1 MKQKQHSLNKI
12 DLGVWRFLFLVSGI
26 YPWFIRCGIF
36 LLGIMFIPGVTC
48 SQNSITV
55 TPVSLPQPF
64 DHSEIKHMM
73 LDNEGFLWFVT
84 NQGIWRFDGTD
95 VQPVDIHNP
104 VLPQNA
110 VPEDIYRYDN
120 FLFFSLIDIPTNTYS
135 VLYYNIGDKSSKQFK
150 MSGKPLNFMVDNA
163 GDLSFITTDGSKW
176 VFAKNSGLRQTDKYF
191 TRRGWVKGGS
201 MDYYVCDKD
210 GTTYILSHKQV
221 GLIKKDSIVW
231 GKVKVT
237 VTDQRPTF
245 ARRGYCNSRYIFVDY
260 AGGLVVYDKTNLQ
273 KVFENHD
280 ANYTLSLPTTN
291 SLLPVL
297 KVIKDLRV
305 QCMYPEPGTGKTLVG
320 TDKGLLEISPSFE
333 KPDETDQRQ
342 LIVDFF
348 KNKSVRS
355 IYRAPN
361 GKLYVGT
368 YQGFFVFD
376 GHAFKQVCP
385 LIGYTIEPVSLN
397 TLLVGMEGGNGFFLV
412 DTRTDKAHLNPNRH
426 QNLGTTKIIKYGN
439 GYLTGAYG
447 YIYYLTA
454 LPDGNYKVKPWL
466 KDADFGIVK
475 DLKLIDGRLWVASV
489 GGVYKVTKNGQ
500 TRKVY
505 PAGRNQACYSM
516 LEDNGG
522 IWIGTNGEGLVKID
536 TGGKLLK
543 AIHFNDGLAGEY
555 VYSLFKLNN
564 LVVAGTSGGAS
575 IFDQSSG
582 MQPLTISD
590 LPPADGNLYQEFNHS
605 ALLDDRAGHKLILGG
620 TQGLTFIDKDYLAS
634 VAGKADDRVRLSY
647 IKTGYS
653 TSRPTASDIFVSK
666 NDTIQILPDNTFTGI
681 KFSGPFNQK
690 YILFRIRELD
700 MKWHQG
706 KLSDEVSLFAIRPG
720 KYTLEARFP
729 SVTDPRYWLSK
740 TIIVIPHFYQTLFF
754 KFIIALVIAL
764 AIYMAW
770 LARVRKIKAEH
781 LLRTTIA
788 SDLHDEIGSTL
799 TRISINT
806 ELLAMSK
813 QINGEDLEV
822 ISNDSKKAISSISDI
837 IWSVDARNDNK
848 EDLVLRMKDH
858 AHKMLED
865 IAAVHYMVNGLSSGT
880 NIPQSLRQNIY
891 LIFKEAINNI
901 VRHNVSPEVWINMEN
916 GPNGFAMEIKN
927 TIQRKKG
934 TGYHGQGLRNMEMRA
949 RRINATLKVAETD
962 GIFAITLKMKELK

>member
-1 MKQKQHSLNKI
+1 MC
-12 DLGVWRFLFLVSGI
+12 F
-26 YPWFIRCGIF
+26 F
-36 LLGIMFIPGVTC
+36 LLFFYLPGLC
-48 SQNSITV
+48 LAQNSITV
-55 TPVSLPQPF
+55 NTVNLPKPF

-73 LDNEGFLWFVT
+73 LDNEGFLWFIT

-95 VQPVDIHNP
+95 VQPVDIHNNA
-104 VLPQNA
+104 LPQNS

-120 FLFFSLIDIPTNTYS
+120 FLFFTILDIPTNTYS
-135 VLYYNIGDKSSKQFK
+135 ILYYNIGNKNSKQFK
-150 MSGKPLNFMVDNA
+150 MPGKPLNFMVDNTGA
-163 GDLSFITTDGSKW
+163 LSFITTNGSKW
-176 VFAKNSGLRQTDKYF
+176 GFAKNSGLRQTDTYF
-191 TRRGWVKGGS
+191 SRQGWVKGS
-201 MDYYVCDKD
+201 SVDYYVTDKD
-210 GTTYILSHKQV
+210 GTTYILSHKKI
-221 GLIKKDSIVW
+221 GLIKKDSVVW
-231 GKVKVT
+231 GNVT
-237 VTDQRPTF
+237 GTDQRPSLPM
-245 ARRGYCNSRYIFVDY
+245 RGYCTAKYVFVDY
-260 AGGLVVYDKTNLQ
+260 ADGLVVYDKTNLQ
-273 KVFENHD
+273 KVFENYD
-280 ANYTLSLPTTN
+280 VNCTLSLPTTN
-291 SLLPVL
+291 SLRPVL
-297 KVIKDLRV
+297 KVIKNLRV
-305 QCMYPEPGTGKTLVG
+305 QCMYPEPGTSKTLVG
-320 TDKGLLEISPSFE
+320 TDKGLLEMSPSFE
-333 KPDETDQRQ
+333 KPGETDQRQ
-342 LIVDFF
+342 LMVDFF
-348 KNKSVRS
+348 KDKSIRS

-361 GKLYVGT
+361 GKLYIGT

-385 LIGYTIEPVSLN
+385 YIGYTIEPVNQN
-397 TLLVGMEGGNGFFLV
+397 TLLVGIEGGNGFFLL
-412 DTRTDKAHLNPNRH
+412 DTRTDKGHLNPGKD

-454 LPDGNYKVKPWL
+454 LPNGDYKVTPWL

-475 DLKLIDGRLWVASV
+475 DLKFIDGQLWVASV
-489 GGVYKVTKNGQ
+489 GGVYKVTKNGPAC
-500 TRKVY
+500 KVY
-505 PAGRNQACYSM
+505 PAGRSLACYSM
-516 LEDNGG
+516 LEDNDG

-543 AIHFNDGLAGEY
+543 SIHFNNGLAGEY
-555 VYSLFKLNN
+555 VYSLFKLNK
-564 LVVAGTSGGAS
+564 LAVAGTSGGIS

-582 MQPLTISD
+582 MQPLTIPD

-605 ALLDDRAGHKLILGG
+605 ALFDDRARHQLILGG
-620 TQGLTFIDKDYLAS
+620 TQGLTFLDKDYLAS

-647 IKTGYS
+647 IKMGYS
-653 TSRPTASDIFVSK
+653 TSRPTATDIFVSR

-706 KLSDEVSLFAIRPG
+706 KLSDEVSLFAIPPG

-740 TIIVIPHFYQTLFF
+740 TIIAVPHFYQTWFF

-764 AIYMAW
+764 TIYMTW
-770 LARVRKIKAEH
+770 LARVRKIKDEH

-806 ELLAMSK
+806 ELLSMSK
-813 QINGEDLEV
+813 NINGEDLEV

-837 IWSVDARNDNK
+837 IWSVDARHDNK

-865 IAAVHYMVNGLSSGT
+865 IAEVHYAVSGLSSST

-901 VRHNVSPEVWINMEN
+901 IRHNVSPEVWINIEN
-916 GPNGFAMEIKN
+916 GHDGFIMEITN
-927 TIQRKKG
+927 TIQHKKG
-934 TGYHGQGLRNMEMRA
+934 TGYKGQGLKNMEMRA
-949 RRINATLKVAETD
+949 KRINASVKVAETE
-962 GIFAITLKMKELK
+962 GIFSVILQMKEWK